1 MLGHAHSHEG
11 PEAGHA
17 DAHSDHSNHDHAH
30 GHDHGHRHG
39 RGRRSDRR
47 RLILA
52 TAITLSICAVEVV
65 GGLLSGSLALLSD
78 AGHMVSDAL
87 GEFLALF
94 ALYMADRP
102 AAPRRTFG
110 HHRVEILMAL
120 LQGAILFALAGL
132 VIWNAAGR
140 LHAPPEI
147 HTRLMLIVA
156 AIGLLANIA
165 CALLLHGGHSLNIR
179 GAYLH
184 VLMDALSSV
193 AVLIVG
199 AIMTFSPGL
208 GILDPLLSIGIGL
221 FIVYSAYRLSS
232 EAVDVLLEAA
242 PPHLP
247 IAQVREALLLIPGV
261 RRIHDLH
268 LWTITS
274 GMHALSAHL
283 LIDGQDEA
291 QRHGQ
296 VLAAARQMLAARF
309 DITHTTLQ
317 IETQEAPPCEG
328 CP

>member
-17 DAHSDHSNHDHAH
+17 DAHPVEDHSH
-30 GHDHGHRHG
+30 GDKHSHGHRHG
-39 RGRRSDRR
+39 RSRKSDRR

-52 TAITLSICAVEVV
+52 AGITLFICAVEVV
-65 GGLLSGSLALLSD
+65 GGVLSGSLALLSD

-94 ALYMADRP
+94 ALYLADRP
-102 AAPRRTFG
+102 ADPRRTFG

-140 LHAPPEI
+140 LHTPPEI

-156 AIGLLANIA
+156 AVGLLANVV
-165 CALLLHGGHSLNIR
+165 CAVLLHGGHSLNIR

-184 VLMDALSSV
+184 VIMDALSSV

-199 AIMTFSPGL
+199 GVMAFHPGL
-208 GILDPLLSIGIGL
+208 GVLDPLLSIGIGL
-221 FIVYSAYRLSS
+221 FIIYSAYRLSS

-247 IAQVREALLLIPGV
+247 IAQVREALLSIPGV
-261 RRIHDLH
+261 RHIHDLH

-283 LIDGQDEA
+283 LIDVHGT
-291 QRHGQ
+291 HGQ
-296 VLAAARQMLAARF
+296 VLAAAREVLAERF
-309 DITHTTLQ
+309 DITHSTLQ
-317 IETQEAPPCEG
+317 IETQEDHPCEH
-328 CP
+328 CS